1 MEGEWSATTLVL
13 YAGRRFF
20 SKPHHYH
27 CRCKKLSHKCIIII
41 ITITTTT
48 TTTTTTTIRKGGEN
62 QPASFCSLHLCFSSW
77 SLRVLTLCYNLIQF
91 GTQLC
96 GLGRIRGMNTSF
108 SCYNSAGAMWKTVWK
123 NRLLEPVCVNSGRA
137 TMLSKRLSSHCSLL
151 IEDACSQFLLETQS
165 LVPTCTWVPTTLQY
179 DAVTPKRSIH

>member
-1 MEGEWSATTLVL
+1 MIRHNAGTQL
-13 YAGRRFF
+13 YAGRSFF
-20 SKPHHYH
+20 LQDHIT
-27 CRCKKLSHKCIIII
+27 IIVDVATSAINVLLLLLFI
-41 ITITTTT
+41 ITII
-48 TTTTTTTIRKGGEN
+48 IRKGGEN